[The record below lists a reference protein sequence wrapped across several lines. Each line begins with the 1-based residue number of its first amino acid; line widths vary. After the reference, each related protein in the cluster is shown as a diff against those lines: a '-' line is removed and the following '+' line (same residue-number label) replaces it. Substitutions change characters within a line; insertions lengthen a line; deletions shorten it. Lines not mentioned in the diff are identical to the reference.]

1 MAQHT
6 HARLQGGIRRGPRL
20 ADNFTVIS
28 NAVINDDRLSF
39 RAKGLLIM
47 LLSKPDDWHIRSE
60 WIARHSP
67 KEGRDAIRTAMRE
80 LAEVGYLVVEKFQD
94 ERGRW
99 ITIQTIYE
107 EPRGET
113 PVPPRPGK
121 PPAGTAD
128 IGKSVS
134 LTSTR
139 ESRTETNND
148 VVASSLL
155 SKSEDDHILDTLE
168 AATTTAGLVAS
179 FNRIKPAQKCEILA
193 LAALHGVDALASAA
207 KVAHRPANPTMHV
220 HGWLR
225 LWRALPAP
233 RMPLPPRC
241 GQCDE
246 YGWLDDDEHGRAVR
260 CGCRAPVA
268 A

>member
-67 KEGRDAIRTAMRE
+67 KEGRDAIRAAMRE

-121 PPAGTAD
+121 PPAGAAD
-128 IGKSVS
+128 IGKPVP

-139 ESRTETNND
+139 KPRTETNND
-148 VVASSLL
+148 VVASSTRPGT
-155 SKSEDDHILDTLE
+155 DDDRVLGSLE
-168 AATTTAGLVAS
+168 AATTAAGLVAS
-179 FNRIKPAQKCEILA
+179 FRRIKPAQKCEILA

-207 KVAHRPANPTMHV
+207 KLSHRPANPTMHV

-260 CGCRAPVA
+260 CGCRVPVA